1 MNATFLK
8 TILTYDMEATSGQTL
23 KRIEKYTS
31 DREFQ
36 PKIIGAVSQAGGV
49 LCTWVK
55 AIESFAKALK
65 TVAPKRARVEYAE
78 KRVADML
85 AQLKELQDEYEV
97 LKAKL
102 DELELLHQTKNSELE
117 GFKALLKDLQI
128 KIDRGEKLVS
138 GLQNEKLSWEATIDN
153 LDLKL
158 IN

>member
-1 MNATFLK
+1 MDAKFLK
-8 TILTYDMEATSGQTL
+8 TIQEYNKESTSQQTL

-36 PKIIGAVSQAGGV
+36 PKIIGAVSVAAGV

-102 DELELLHQTKNSELE
+102 DELEQLHGAKNAELE
-117 GFKALLKDLQI
+117 GFKALLKELMTFLENGVEHSQVI
-128 KIDRGEKLVS
+128 ILLV
-138 GLQNEKLSWEATIDN
+138 GPQAHLTE
-153 LDLKL
+153 
-158 IN
+158 

>member
-1 MNATFLK
+1 MA
-8 TILTYDMEATSGQTL
+8 A
-23 KRIEKYTS
+23 
-31 DREFQ
+31 
-36 PKIIGAVSQAGGV
+36 GV

-102 DELELLHQTKNSELE
+102 DELETLHGTKNAELE
-117 GFKALLKDLQI
+117 GFKALLKELQT

-138 GLQNEKLSWEATIDN
+138 GLHNEKLSWEATIDN

-158 IN
+158 VN